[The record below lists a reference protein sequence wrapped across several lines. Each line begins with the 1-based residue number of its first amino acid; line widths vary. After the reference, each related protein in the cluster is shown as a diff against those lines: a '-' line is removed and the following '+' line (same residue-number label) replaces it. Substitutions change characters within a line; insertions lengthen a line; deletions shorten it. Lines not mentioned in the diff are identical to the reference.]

1 MLKWIDDFMF
11 NQINVFWNLITVSKL
26 PIFKVDKAVLLYNNW
41 VRAMIILFSGI
52 FLYVC
57 RARDISLYHQPS
69 LIQV

>member
-52 FLYVC
+52 FLYVGPGTSH
-57 RARDISLYHQPS
+57 I
-69 LIQV
+69 